1 MSTSAGQQ
9 IANIGVGEQ
18 RKRVVFGLGALI
30 VGAVIAVLLVAVHAP
45 LLSRL
50 PLILV
55 FYAGALG
62 LFQSR
67 DKT

>member
-1 MSTSAGQQ
+1 MSTSAAER
-9 IANIGVGEQ
+9 IANIGAAER
-18 RKRVVFGLGALI
+18 RKRLLFGVAALI
-30 VGAVIAVLLVAVHAP
+30 VGGVIAVLLVAVRAP
-45 LLSRL
+45 LFWRL

>member
-1 MSTSAGQQ
+1 MANPVAER
-9 IANIGVGEQ
+9 IANIGAGER
-18 RKRVVFGLGALI
+18 RKRLLFGVFALV
-30 VGAVIAVLLVAVHAP
+30 VGAVIAALLIAVASPA
-45 LLSRL
+45 LWRL

-62 LFQSR
+62 VFQSL

>member
-1 MSTSAGQQ
+1 
-9 IANIGVGEQ
+9 V
-18 RKRVVFGLGALI
+18 
-30 VGAVIAVLLVAVHAP
+30 VIAGLLITIGAS
-45 LLSRL
+45 LLWRL

-62 LFQSR
+62 VFQSL

>member
-1 MSTSAGQQ
+1 MGTSAERT
-9 IANIGVGEQ
+9 ANIGVAEQ
-18 RKRVVFGLGALI
+18 RKRLLFGVVALVAGVIIAGLL
-30 VGAVIAVLLVAVHAP
+30 IAVRAP
-45 LLSRL
+45 LLWRL

-62 LFQSR
+62 FFQSR

>member
-1 MSTSAGQQ
+1 MANPVAEGV
-9 IANIGVGEQ
+9 ANIGAGER
-18 RKRVVFGLGALI
+18 RKRLLFGVFALL
-30 VGAVIAVLLVAVHAP
+30 VGVVIAG
-45 LLSRL
+45 LLSAIGSPVLWRL

-62 LFQSR
+62 IFQSL

>member
-1 MSTSAGQQ
+1 MGTSAERT
-9 IANIGVGEQ
+9 ANIGAAEQ
-18 RKRVVFGLGALI
+18 RKRLLFGVVALV
-30 VGAVIAVLLVAVHAP
+30 VGAVIAALLIAVRAPVLW
-45 LLSRL
+45 RL

-62 LFQSR
+62 FFQSR

>member
-1 MSTSAGQQ
+1 MSSLAAERV
-9 IANIGVGEQ
+9 ANIGAGER
-18 RKRVVFGLGALI
+18 RKRLLFGIFALA
-30 VGAVIAVLLVAVHAP
+30 VGVVIAGLLITVGSS
-45 LLSRL
+45 LLWRL

-62 LFQSR
+62 VFQSL

>member
-1 MSTSAGQQ
+1 MTPAGQQ
-9 IANIGVGEQ
+9 IANIGAGEQ
-18 RKRVVFGLGALI
+18 RKRVVFGVAALVVGAL
-30 VGAVIAVLLVAVHAP
+30 IAVLLVAVHAP
-45 LLSRL
+45 MLWRL

-62 LFQSR
+62 FFQSR

>member
-1 MSTSAGQQ
+1 MSASAGGR
-9 IANIGVGEQ
+9 IANIGAAEQ
-18 RKRVVFGLGALI
+18 RKRLLFGVVALI
-30 VGAVIAVLLVAVHAP
+30 AGAVIAVLLVAVNAP
-45 LLSRL
+45 WAWRL

>member
-1 MSTSAGQQ
+1 
-9 IANIGVGEQ
+9 
-18 RKRVVFGLGALI
+18 
-30 VGAVIAVLLVAVHAP
+30 LLW
-45 LLSRL
+45 RL

-62 LFQSR
+62 IFQSL

>member
-1 MSTSAGQQ
+1 MTSAGQKV
-9 IANIGVGEQ
+9 ANIGPGEQ
-18 RKRVVFGLGALI
+18 RKRVVFGVVGLAAGTLI
-30 VGAVIAVLLVAVHAP
+30 AALLVSMHAA
-45 LLSRL
+45 LVWRL

>member
-1 MSTSAGQQ
+1 MSAPVAER
-9 IANIGVGEQ
+9 IANIGAGER
-18 RKRVVFGLGALI
+18 RKRLLFGIFALV
-30 VGAVIAVLLVAVHAP
+30 VGAVIAGLLIAVGSP
-45 LLSRL
+45 LLWRL

-62 LFQSR
+62 VFQSL

>member
-1 MSTSAGQQ
+1 MSTSAAER
-9 IANIGVGEQ
+9 IANIGAAEQ
-18 RKRVVFGLGALI
+18 RKRLLFGVVAL
-30 VGAVIAVLLVAVHAP
+30 VAGGVIAVLLIVVNAP
-45 LLSRL
+45 WLWRL

>member
-1 MSTSAGQQ
+1 MASAGQQ
-9 IANIGVGEQ
+9 IANIGAGEQ
-18 RKRVVFGLGALI
+18 RKRVVFGLVAL
-30 VGAVIAVLLVAVHAP
+30 VAGAVIAVLLIAVHAP
-45 LLSRL
+45 LLWRL

>member
-1 MSTSAGQQ
+1 MSTSVAER
-9 IANIGVGEQ
+9 IANIGAGER
-18 RKRVVFGLGALI
+18 RKRLLFGIFALVI
-30 VGAVIAVLLVAVHAP
+30 GAVIAGLLIAVGSP
-45 LLSRL
+45 LLWRL

-62 LFQSR
+62 IFQSL